1 MKLLSYITL
10 FALLFTLFS
19 CGNSQKVEKQEA
31 DFLDFSD
38 VIVQE
43 IYKLQNERNAKG
55 LIPFLKDETPANRYL
70 AAMALASVQD
80 SSIQT
85 LAALAE
91 MLRNKREDES
101 IRAVAA
107 YALGQTKSNQATQ
120 PLLDAFE
127 PKVSKASFLVNAQI
141 LEAIGRCAEAKYLK
155 YLSAAP
161 DYLPTDTLMLEGQAN
176 GIYRYEL
183 RGITS
188 NLGTNRMLALLDPMT
203 YPASVRRIAAN
214 YFGRLPA
221 IKFDD
226 PAKVSQFVAIATT
239 EKDNYT
245 RMALALGLGKLPIAY
260 EPLVALQDMARAE
273 NDPMVKANILRSLK
287 QYDYVDAKPA
297 FLAAIRDANPQLVI
311 MASEYFIE
319 KGIRNDVDLYY
330 GIGTDSTSTNIPLK
344 INMLSAALAHI
355 NYTQS
360 KKRNEINALLI
371 AMYKNSTNPYEKGM
385 ALKALSVFA
394 LNYQFIKDE
403 MFAPN
408 QHDFVK
414 TAAVSALADIR
425 RNPKLNLIM
434 GFDYDWMLDF
444 FKTTFL
450 EVYEK
455 GDVGMMGVTAEILRD
470 PKLGYQY
477 SLKDEVSTLK
487 IALTKLKLPRDIETQ
502 NEIEK
507 TIAFITGDSLN
518 LTTPKSKFVV
528 DWKPLQ
534 ALTKDTKVIVKTSKG
549 NFEMQL
555 YPVEAPASVSN
566 FIKLVNKGFYN
577 NKTFH
582 RVVPNFVAQGGCPR
596 GDGWGS
602 SDKTIR
608 SELSPLKYD
617 DAGWVGMASAGKD
630 TETCQFFITHSPT
643 PHLDGNYSIFAKVI
657 SGMNVVLNLTVGD
670 KIDKIEITGNT
681 AVVKKEK

>member
-10 FALLFTLFS
+10 FTLALSLFS
-19 CGNSQKVEKQEA
+19 CGNPQNIQNDEA

-38 VIVQE
+38 AIVQE
-43 IYKLQNERNAKG
+43 IYKLQNQRDAKA
-55 LIPFLKDETPANRYL
+55 LIPFLKDETAVNRYL

-80 SSIQT
+80 SSVQT
-85 LAALAE
+85 LAALGE
-91 MLRNKREDES
+91 MLRNKNEDES

-120 PLLDAFE
+120 PLLDAFQ

-141 LEAIGRCAEAKYLK
+141 LEAIGRCADEKYLK

-188 NLGTNRMLALLDPMT
+188 NLGTNRMLELLDGSI
-203 YPASVRRIAAN
+203 YPVTVGRIAAS
-214 YFGRLPA
+214 YFGRLPQ
-221 IKFDD
+221 IEFDNPD
-226 PAKVSQFVAIATT
+226 KIAQFIEITGKA
-239 EKDNYT
+239 KDNYI
-245 RMALALGLGKLPIAY
+245 RMDLAAGLGKLPISY
-260 EPLVALQDMARAE
+260 ETLVALQDMARAE
-273 NDPMVKANILRSLK
+273 SDPMVKVNILRSLK

-311 MASEYFIE
+311 LASEYFIE

-330 GIGTDSTSTNIPLK
+330 GIGTDSTNTNNPLK
-344 INMLSAALAHI
+344 INMLGAALAYVS
-355 NYTQS
+355 YTQA
-360 KKRNEINALLI
+360 KQRNEINELLI
-371 AMYKNSTNPYEKGM
+371 SIYKTTENPYEKGM

-408 QHDFVK
+408 QHPFVK
-414 TAAVSALADIR
+414 TSAVAAIADIR
-425 RNPKLNLIM
+425 RNPKLSLIM
-434 GFDYDWMLDF
+434 GADYTWMLNF
-444 FKTTFL
+444 FKNTFL
-450 EVYEK
+450 EVYET
-455 GDVGMMGVTAEILRD
+455 GDVGMMGATAEILRD
-470 PKLGYQY
+470 PELDYQY
-477 SLKDEVSTLK
+477 SLKDDISVLQ

-507 TIAFITGDSLN
+507 TIAFITGDSLK
-518 LTTPKSKFVV
+518 LTKPKSKFEI
-528 DWKPLQ
+528 DWQPLK

-549 NFEMQL
+549 DFEMRL

-566 FIKLVNKGFYN
+566 FIQLINDGFYN

-602 SDKTIR
+602 SDRTIR
-608 SELSPLKYD
+608 SEFSPLKYD
-617 DAGWVGMASAGKD
+617 DAGWVGMARSGKD
-630 TETCQFFITHSPT
+630 TETCQFFVTHSPA
-643 PHLDGNYSIFAKVI
+643 PHLDGSYAIFAKVI
-657 SGMNVVLNLTVGD
+657 SGMDVVLNLTVGD
-670 KIDKIEITGNT
+670 KIEKIEMEGN
-681 AVVKKEK
+681 VEVK

>member
-10 FALLFTLFS
+10 FTLIFSLFS
-19 CGNSQKVEKQEA
+19 CGNSQNIEKEEA

-38 VIVQE
+38 AVVQE
-43 IYKLQNERNAKG
+43 IYKLQNQRDAKG
-55 LIPFLKDETPANRYL
+55 LIPFLKDEMPVNRYL
-70 AAMALASVQD
+70 AATALASVQD
-80 SSIQT
+80 SSVQT

-91 MLRNKREDES
+91 MLRNKNEDES

-107 YALGQTKSNQATQ
+107 YALGQTRSNQATQ

-141 LEAIGRCAEAKYLK
+141 LEAIGRCSEEKYLK

-188 NLGTNRMLALLDPMT
+188 NLGTNRMLALLDPAT
-203 YPASVRRIAAN
+203 YPLSARRIAAN
-214 YFGRLPA
+214 YFGRLPE

-226 PAKVSQFVAIATT
+226 PAKVGQFIQIASN
-239 EKDNYT
+239 EKDNFV

-330 GIGTDSTSTNIPLK
+330 GIGTDSTSTNNPLK
-344 INMLSAALAHI
+344 INMLGAALAHI
-355 NYTQS
+355 TYTQS
-360 KKRNEINALLI
+360 KRRNEINGLLI
-371 AMYKNSTNPYEKGM
+371 SMYKNSENPYEKGM

-408 QHDFVK
+408 QHPFVK
-414 TAAVSALADIR
+414 TSAVSALADIR

-434 GFDYDWMLDF
+434 GFDYDFMLNF
-444 FKTTFL
+444 FKETFL

-455 GDVGMMGVTAEILRD
+455 GDVGMMGATAEILRD
-470 PKLGYQY
+470 PNLGYQY
-477 SLKDEVSTLK
+477 LLKDDISVFK

-507 TIAFITGDSLN
+507 TIAFITGDTLN
-518 LTTPKSKFVV
+518 LTKPKSKFEV
-528 DWKPLQ
+528 DWLPLQ

-549 NFEMQL
+549 DFEMQL

-566 FIKLVNKGFYN
+566 FIKLINDGFYN

-602 SDKTIR
+602 SDRTIR

-630 TETCQFFITHSPT
+630 TETCQFFITHSPA
-643 PHLDGNYSIFAKVI
+643 PHLDGNYSIFAKVT

-670 KIDKIEITGNT
+670 KINKIEITGN
-681 AVVKKEK
+681 AVK

>member
-10 FALLFTLFS
+10 FALIFSLFS
-19 CGNSQKVEKQEA
+19 CGNSQNIEKDEA
-31 DFLDFSD
+31 DFLNFSD
-38 VIVQE
+38 AVVQE
-43 IYKLQNERNAKG
+43 IYKLQNQRDAKA
-55 LIPFLKDETPANRYL
+55 LIPFLKDETAVNRYL

-80 SSIQT
+80 SSVQT
-85 LAALAE
+85 IAALGE
-91 MLRNKREDES
+91 MLRNKNEDES

-120 PLLDAFE
+120 SLLDAFQ
-127 PKVSKASFLVNAQI
+127 PKVTQASFLVNAQI
-141 LEAIGRCAEAKYLK
+141 LEAIGRCADAKYLK

-188 NLGTNRMLALLDPMT
+188 NLGTNRMLELLDVST
-203 YPASVRRIAAN
+203 YPMSVRRIAAN
-214 YFGRLPA
+214 YFGRLPQ
-221 IKFDD
+221 IEFDN
-226 PAKVSQFVAIATT
+226 PAKIAQFIEITGKA
-239 EKDNYT
+239 KDNYV
-245 RMALALGLGKLPIAY
+245 RMGLALGLGKLPISY
-260 EPLVALQDMARAE
+260 EALVALQDMARAE
-273 NDPMVKANILRSLK
+273 NDPMVKINILRSLK

-311 MASEYFIE
+311 LASEYFIE

-330 GIGTDSTSTNIPLK
+330 GIGTDSTSTNNPLK
-344 INMLSAALAHI
+344 INMLGAALAHI

-360 KKRNEINALLI
+360 KRRNEINGLLI
-371 AMYKNSTNPYEKGM
+371 GMYKNSKNPYEKGM

-394 LNYQFIKDE
+394 LNYQFIRDE

-408 QHDFVK
+408 QHPFVK
-414 TAAVSALADIR
+414 ISAIAALSDIR
-425 RNPKLNLIM
+425 RNPKLDLIM
-434 GFDYDWMLDF
+434 GFDYDWMLNF
-444 FKTTFL
+444 FKNTFL
-450 EVYEK
+450 EVYEN
-455 GDVGMMGVTAEILRD
+455 GDVGMMGATAEILRD

-477 SLKDEVSTLK
+477 SLKSDVSVLK

-502 NEIEK
+502 NEIER
-507 TIAFITGDSLN
+507 TIAYITGDSLK
-518 LTTPKSKFVV
+518 LTKPKSKFDI
-528 DWKPLQ
+528 DWQPLE

-549 NFEMQL
+549 EFEMQL

-566 FIKLVNKGFYN
+566 FIKLVNDRFYN

-582 RVVPNFVAQGGCPR
+582 RVAPNFVAQGGCPR

-602 SDKTIR
+602 SDRTIR

-643 PHLDGNYSIFAKVI
+643 PHLDGNYSIFAKVT
-657 SGMNVVLNLTVGD
+657 SGMNVVLSLTVGD
-670 KIDKIEITGNT
+670 KIDKIEIKGN
-681 AVVKKEK
+681 AVVK